1 MHSNKVSLQE
11 VFGLKKFLALVMTI
25 ILTCSGL
32 SVSARD
38 LFTDVPETDWA
49 APYIYNLVDRG
60 VVGGYGDGTF
70 KPWDNVQ
77 RCEYA
82 KMLVNIADINIVSSS
97 VSPYTDVPA
106 DQWFFPYI
114 NSAPFITGYVEN
126 GILFFAP
133 EDAASREDVTVA
145 MIKVLGINVVD
156 TATATE
162 YLSARFSDWQSI
174 STHNLG
180 YIAAAVNAGIITGD
194 ADGTFRPGAP
204 IIRAEVV
211 AVLYRA
217 FPDEHN
223 VEANKL

>member
-1 MHSNKVSLQE
+1 M
-11 VFGLKKFLALVMTI
+11 KKFLALAMTI

-32 SVSARD
+32 SVSARE

-82 KMLVNIADINIVSSS
+82 KMLVNIADVELISST
-97 VSPYTDVPA
+97 VSPYVDVPA
-106 DQWFFPYI
+106 GQWFFPYI
-114 NSAPFITGYVEN
+114 NSAPFITGYVED
-126 GILFFAP
+126 GTLFFAP

-145 MIKVLGINVVD
+145 MVKVLGID
-156 TATATE
+156 ISKYSDAAE
-162 YLSARFSDWQSI
+162 YLAARFSDWKSI
-174 STHNLG
+174 SSHNLG
-180 YIAAAVNAGIITGD
+180 YIAAAVNMGIITGD
-194 ADGTFRPGAP
+194 ENGTFRPGDP

-217 FPDEHN
+217 FPDEN
-223 VEANKL
+223 KVEANEL